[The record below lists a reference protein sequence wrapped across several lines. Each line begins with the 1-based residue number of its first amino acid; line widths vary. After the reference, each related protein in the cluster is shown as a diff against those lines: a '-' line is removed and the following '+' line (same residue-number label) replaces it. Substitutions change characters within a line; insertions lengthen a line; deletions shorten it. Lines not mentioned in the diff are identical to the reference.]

1 MGNKIRITKDT
12 LSIRPTDLD
21 KVWTFKG
28 KLTFPLNQVVGA
40 TVDHAFLKE
49 AKGVRLLGLATP
61 NKWAGTFILQ
71 GHKSFYNVT
80 SKQQVLVI
88 QLKNAGYQRL
98 ILGVQN
104 AAQLADK
111 LNQAIEDKW

>member
-12 LSIRPTDLD
+12 LSIRPTGFD

-49 AKGVRLLGLATP
+49 TKGVRLLGLATP

-71 GHKSFYNVT
+71 GHKSF
-80 SKQQVLVI
+80 L
-88 QLKNAGYQRL
+88 
-98 ILGVQN
+98 
-104 AAQLADK
+104 
-111 LNQAIEDKW
+111 